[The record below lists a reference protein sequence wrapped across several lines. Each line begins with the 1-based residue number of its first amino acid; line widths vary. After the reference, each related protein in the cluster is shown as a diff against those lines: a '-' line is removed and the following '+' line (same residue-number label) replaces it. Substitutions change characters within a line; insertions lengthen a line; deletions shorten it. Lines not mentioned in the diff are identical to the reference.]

1 MLQRAFENVRDDLH
15 VGVRMR
21 REAAAAGDAVVVD
34 DAQRAKA
41 HVLLVEVGAE
51 GKAVAAVQPAEVG
64 TAALLGSA
72 KGQHVASPFLGA
84 PEVAGVSRRHI
95 SSVDPIALNPPIMNH
110 SGSILA
116 TMDKLDAMNAFAKVV
131 AAGSYAEAARRLG
144 LTRSAVSKAVMEL
157 EQLLGARLLDR
168 TTRRVTP
175 TEAGLAYY
183 ERCVSILADVEET
196 EIQISRLHDEP
207 RGVLKINAPMS
218 FGTMYLGEAVAEFM
232 ARYPELR
239 IELVLND
246 RFIDPLEEGVDVTVR
261 IGALADSSLIARR
274 LAPARL
280 RARRLARLSRRAR
293 HTPRRRRTLRN
304 HRCLAYGHMAAVH
317 RWHLHA
323 GRRGRV
329 RCRSP
334 RRCAPTTARCCARR
348 RWPATASPI
357 CRRSS
362 SGPTSQR
369 ASWCRCCRDNPP
381 TELGI
386 YALYAPNRYLAA
398 KTRVFIDFLVATLRR
413 GAGLGRLPARGTAT
427 SGYSSQR
434 GRSERSSVSPDT

>member
-1 MLQRAFENVRDDLH
+1 
-15 VGVRMR
+15 
-21 REAAAAGDAVVVD
+21 
-34 DAQRAKA
+34 
-41 HVLLVEVGAE
+41 
-51 GKAVAAVQPAEVG
+51 
-64 TAALLGSA
+64 
-72 KGQHVASPFLGA
+72 
-84 PEVAGVSRRHI
+84 
-95 SSVDPIALNPPIMNH
+95 
-110 SGSILA
+110 
-116 TMDKLDAMNAFAKVV
+116 MDKLDAMNAFAKVV

-183 ERCVSILADVEET
+183 ERAAAILADVEET

-218 FGTMYLGEAVAEFM
+218 FGIMYLGEAVAAFM
-232 ARYPELR
+232 TRYPELR

-280 RARRLARLSRRAR
+280 ALVAAPEYLAHAGQPK
-293 HTPRRRRTLRN
+293 TPSELRD

-317 RWHLHA
+317 RWQLIQGSEVVTVQITSALCSNNGEVLRTAALA
-323 GRRGRV
+323 GNGI
-329 RCRSP
+329 
-334 RRCAPTTARCCARR
+334 ANLPTFLV
-348 RWPATASPI
+348 
-357 CRRSS
+357 
-362 SGPTSQR
+362 GPDIAAGKLMQVLP
-369 ASWCRCCRDNPP
+369 DNPP
-381 TELGI
+381 AEFGI

-398 KTRVFIDFLVATLRR
+398 KTRVFIDFLVARFGEEPAWDAFR
-413 GAGLGRLPARGTAT
+413 GPAPA
-427 SGYSSQR
+427 
-434 GRSERSSVSPDT
+434 